1 MLLDVL
7 KDFEWLNEPRKLA
20 YSDAGMAISTEAQTG
35 ISFLRHGT
43 ETSL

>member
-20 YSDAGMAISTEAQTG
+20 YSDAGMAISTEAQTMMV
-35 ISFLRHGT
+35 
-43 ETSL
+43 